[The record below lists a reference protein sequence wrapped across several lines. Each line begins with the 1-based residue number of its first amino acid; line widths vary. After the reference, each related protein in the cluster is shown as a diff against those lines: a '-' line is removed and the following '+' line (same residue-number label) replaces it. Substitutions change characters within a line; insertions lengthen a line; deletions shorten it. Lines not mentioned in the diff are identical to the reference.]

1 MSAKRKAGHEMD
13 PLKRIATD
21 GRPGEGTLMH
31 ILMHILTTKTTLVNI
46 SPEPPSA
53 FFSEWRIES
62 SDQFL

>member
-31 ILMHILTTKTTLVNI
+31 ILTTKTTLVNI

-53 FFSEWRIES
+53 FFLNGE
-62 SDQFL
+62 